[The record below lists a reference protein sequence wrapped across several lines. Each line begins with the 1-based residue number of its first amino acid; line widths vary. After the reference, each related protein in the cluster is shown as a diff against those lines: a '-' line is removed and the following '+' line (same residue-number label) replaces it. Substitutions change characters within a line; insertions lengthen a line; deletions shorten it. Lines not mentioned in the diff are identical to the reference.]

1 MKRDRK
7 RRRVPAAPAVLGAL
21 LLALPALPGCV
32 TTNPATGEREL
43 TPFMSPA
50 EERRIGAE
58 EHPRLLARFG
68 GVYDD
73 VEIGA
78 YVAEIGGRLAKSS
91 ELPDLEFTFTVLN
104 SPVVNAF
111 ALPGG
116 YVYVT
121 RGLLALANSEAELA
135 SVLAHEIG
143 HVTARHSAQRYSRAV
158 ATNLGTAILGAATQ
172 SSAIEQLGQIGG
184 ELFLKGYSRE
194 QEFQADMLGV
204 RYTSRVGYDPEA
216 SATFLRALAG
226 YGALERELAG
236 REDRDAL
243 QDLFATHPRTEDR
256 VRKAIAAARGSGAR
270 ADAPRRRDRFLET
283 VEGLLYGDDPEQG
296 LVRGRTFVHP
306 DLGFAFAA
314 PPGYRLFNT
323 RDAVFAKGP
332 ENALIRFDA
341 ARERTAADVVSYL
354 TRTWARGL
362 ALSDVERIRINGM
375 EAATGRATIALRGGR
390 ADLRLVA
397 IRFSPDA
404 IYRFTMVTPLAVEP
418 GLRRELR
425 RTTYSF
431 RRLERGEAAA
441 YRPFR
446 LGVVT
451 VEPGDTVESLARRM
465 PFEDFRVARFLA
477 LNGLPQGVRLSP
489 GRRVKIVIE

>member
-1 MKRDRK
+1 MTRDRK
-7 RRRVPAAPAVLGAL
+7 RRRVFTAPVVLSAL
-21 LLALPALPGCV
+21 LIALPALPGCV

-58 EHPRLLARFG
+58 EHPRMLARFG

-73 VEIGA
+73 IEIGA
-78 YVAEIGGRLAKSS
+78 YVAEVGGRLVKSS
-91 ELPDLEFTFTVLN
+91 ELSDLEFTFTVLN
-104 SPVVNAF
+104 SPEVNAF

-143 HVTARHSAQRYSRAV
+143 HVTARHSARRYNRAI
-158 ATNLGTAILGAATQ
+158 ATNLGAAVLGAATRN
-172 SSAIEQLGQIGG
+172 STVEQLGQIGG
-184 ELFLKGYSRE
+184 ELFLKGFSRE
-194 QEFQADMLGV
+194 QEFQADVLGV
-204 RYTSRVGYDPEA
+204 RYMSRVGYDPEA
-216 SATFLRALAG
+216 SAAFLRALADHD
-226 YGALERELAG
+226 ALERELAG
-236 REDRDAL
+236 REGRGAL
-243 QDLFATHPRTEDR
+243 ETLFATHPRTQDR
-256 VRKAIAAARGSGAR
+256 VRKAIAAARESGAR
-270 ADAPRRRDRFLET
+270 ADAPRRRDRFLEA

-296 LVRGRTFVHP
+296 LVRGRAFVHP
-306 DLGFAFAA
+306 MLGFAFTA

-323 RDAVFAKGP
+323 QDAVFAKGP
-332 ENALIRFDA
+332 GNALIRFDA
-341 ARERTAADVVSYL
+341 AKERTAGDAASYL
-354 TRTWARGL
+354 ARTWARGL

-375 EAATGRATIALRGGR
+375 EAATGRATIRSRDGFAE
-390 ADLRLVA
+390 LRLVA

-404 IYRFTMVTPLAVEP
+404 IYRFAMVTPPAVEP
-418 GLRRELR
+418 DLRRELQR
-425 RTTYSF
+425 ATYSF

-446 LGVVT
+446 LEVVT

-465 PFEDFRVARFLA
+465 PFEDFRTARFLA
-477 LNGLPQGVRLSP
+477 LNGLRRGIRLFP
-489 GRRVKIVIE
+489 GQRIKIVVE